1 MTRQQTEQHRH
12 ECEARHVLSLPFAD
26 RKPYL
31 EGIGR
36 RRGEAAKAAL
46 ENEVRRQHQL
56 RKEAA

>member
-1 MTRQQTEQHRH
+1 MKTQTEQHRH
-12 ECEARHVLSLPFAD
+12 ECEARYVLNLPFAD

-36 RRGEAAKAAL
+36 RRGEVAKAAL
-46 ENEVRRQHQL
+46 ESEVRKQYKL